1 MEYQMALAIITGT
14 TVIFALSLNLITGYC
29 GQISLG
35 HAAFYGTGAYCAAMM
50 TKAGIPF
57 GFALVSGGVVAGL
70 LGLIVGLTSLR
81 VRHDFLAIT
90 TMGVGF
96 LFLGVVRKQEWLGG
110 EMGLFAIPDPGLGR
124 FGYMVLVLA
133 IAALVIAFSVYVKRT
148 WMGFAFDAI
157 ADDEDTA
164 RMVGID
170 VARYKLTA
178 FAIGT
183 AIAGIAGGLYAHDI
197 KYIGPD
203 SFGFVES
210 ITVLS
215 MVVIGGIGSVTG
227 VVIAAVVLSLLP
239 QWLQFIAEY
248 KLLFYGG
255 LLFVVMRYSPGGLAG
270 MAKTVSMR
278 MKGDG
283 PGGKAAKETGGAS

>member
-1 MEYQMALAIITGT
+1 MEYTVTLLILMGISIIL
-14 TVIFALSLNLITGYC
+14 ALSLNLITGYC

-35 HAAFYGTGAYCAAMM
+35 HAAFYGAGAYCAAMM

-57 GFALVSGGVVAGL
+57 GVALLAGTALAGALGV
-70 LGLIVGLTSLR
+70 IVGLASLR

-96 LFLGVVRKQEWLGG
+96 LFLGVVRKQDWLGG
-110 EMGLFAIPDPGLGR
+110 EMGIFAIPDPGLSKTA
-124 FGYMVLVLA
+124 YMVLVLVL
-133 IAALVIAFSVYVKRT
+133 AALVAAFSLYLKRT

-170 VARYKLTA
+170 VPRYKLTA
-178 FAIGT
+178 FAMGT
-183 AIAGIAGGLYAHDI
+183 ALAGLAGGLYAHDI

-203 SFGFVES
+203 SFSFIES
-210 ITVLS
+210 ITILS
-215 MVVIGGIGSVTG
+215 MVVIGGIGSVPG
-227 VVIAAVVLSLLP
+227 VIFAAAALSVLP

-248 KLLFYGG
+248 KLLLYGG
-255 LLFVVMRYSPGGLAG
+255 LLFAVMRFSPGGLAG
-270 MAKTVSMR
+270 MARGM
-278 MKGDG
+278 
-283 PGGKAAKETGGAS
+283 AARARAGGAP